1 VVVVNPVEGKKELYE
16 ARGGFVAE
24 HKASVTW
31 SGEMALRAQ
40 ILSIAESMTCNIE
53 EGENEMCFTFS
64 CATLS
69 ELRKIVDSFLERCAL
84 IQNN

>member
-1 VVVVNPVEGKKELYE
+1 MEGKRELDE
-16 ARGGFVAE
+16 PRGGVVAG

-31 SGEMALRAQ
+31 SGEPVFKAQ
-40 ILSIAESMTCNIE
+40 ILSVAKEMVCNVE
-53 EGENEMCFTFS
+53 EGENEICFTFS

-69 ELRKIVDSFLERCAL
+69 ELRKAVDSFLERCAL

>member
-1 VVVVNPVEGKKELYE
+1 MVVNPVEGKKELDDTC
-16 ARGGFVAE
+16 GGDVAE

-31 SGEMALRAQ
+31 SGEMALKAQ
-40 ILSIAESMTCNIE
+40 ILSVAEDMACNVE

-69 ELRKIVDSFLERCAL
+69 ELRKAVDSFLERCAL

>member
-1 VVVVNPVEGKKELYE
+1 MC
-16 ARGGFVAE
+16 GGFVAE

-31 SGEMALRAQ
+31 SGEMSLKTR
-40 ILSIAESMTCNIE
+40 ILSIAESMTCEIE
-53 EGENEMCFTFS
+53 EKKNEICFTFS

-69 ELRKIVDSFLERCAL
+69 ELRKVVDSFLEKCAL

>member
-1 VVVVNPVEGKKELYE
+1 MVVNPVEGKKELE
-16 ARGGFVAE
+16 ETCGGGVAG

-31 SGEMALRAQ
+31 SGELALKAQ
-40 ILSIAESMTCNIE
+40 ILSVAEDMACNVE
-53 EGENEMCFTFS
+53 EGENEICFTFS

-69 ELRKIVDSFLERCAL
+69 ELRKAVDSFLERCAL